1 MDYVSARQ
9 SSGLTVCS
17 VASASGQDGSVVIV
31 RATRKLL
38 HRLGPATLTAGEES
52 TTLLGDWYATLLP
65 WRPRQV
71 ALLVSEHTLLP
82 VMMPLAPAATLLDR
96 FPDHLG
102 AVLRAHRALEPLIA
116 SEIEHMRQHRVGP
129 TANRSIVGSMTEF
142 AYLADAYRAE
152 GDPNLVEVSLRLSTV
167 PCGPLYSR
175 HVSPDRELAAVFREA
190 PNLSAPQ
197 PQALRRVAGVEEPDA
212 SVRGGT

>member
-1 MDYVSARQ
+1 MSARRSALPDGLRVSAAIERAYRWF
-9 SSGLTVCS
+9 GGDG
-17 VASASGQDGSVVIV
+17 GQDGSVVIV

-38 HRLGPATLTAGEES
+38 HRLGPDTLAAEEES

-102 AVLRAHRALEPLIA
+102 AVLQAHRVPKLLIA
-116 SEIEHMRQHRVGP
+116 SELAHMRERRVWP
-129 TANRSIVGSMTEF
+129 TANRSIVGSVTEF
-142 AYLADAYRAE
+142 AHLADAYRAE
-152 GDPNLVEVSLRLSTV
+152 EPVPRL
-167 PCGPLYSR
+167 P
-175 HVSPDRELAAVFREA
+175 
-190 PNLSAPQ
+190 
-197 PQALRRVAGVEEPDA
+197 
-212 SVRGGT
+212 